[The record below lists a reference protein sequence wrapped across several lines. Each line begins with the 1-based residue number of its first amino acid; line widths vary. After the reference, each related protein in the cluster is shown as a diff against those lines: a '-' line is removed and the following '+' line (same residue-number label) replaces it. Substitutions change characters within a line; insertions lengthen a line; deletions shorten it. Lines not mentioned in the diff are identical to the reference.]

1 MIAVWEHD
9 QQTESEFSL
18 KVIWSREFAV
28 RTYILG
34 KIVPQVST
42 TVTQATSDRFTVI
55 KAWFNKTFAYYNFS
69 VHRNKWLD
77 FA

>member
-1 MIAVWEHD
+1 MNKFYKLFYIIAVREHD

-34 KIVPQVST
+34 KIVP
-42 TVTQATSDRFTVI
+42 
-55 KAWFNKTFAYYNFS
+55 
-69 VHRNKWLD
+69 
-77 FA
+77 